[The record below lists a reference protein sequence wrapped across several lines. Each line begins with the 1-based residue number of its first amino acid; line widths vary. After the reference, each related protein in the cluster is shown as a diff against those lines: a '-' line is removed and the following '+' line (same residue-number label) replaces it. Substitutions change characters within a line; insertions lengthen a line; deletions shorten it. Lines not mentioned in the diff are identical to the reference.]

1 MIFFLLFF
9 TRKVLHFH
17 TTSTAPSNSIVSEDA
32 GIEPRTVLTLALSV
46 GLKIFY
52 LGLIFCLLTFAVYLQ
67 VVTKLAGIE
76 TEELM
81 YKSREEQVSY
91 LTSQLGIPSF
101 PCLSLVSWIGQI
113 LCLMY
118 HCA

>member
-1 MIFFLLFF
+1 
-9 TRKVLHFH
+9 
-17 TTSTAPSNSIVSEDA
+17 
-32 GIEPRTVLTLALSV
+32 
-46 GLKIFY
+46 
-52 LGLIFCLLTFAVYLQ
+52 VYLQ

-91 LTSQLGIPSF
+91 PTIKLGIPSF
-101 PCLSLVSWIGQI
+101 PYLSLLDRKI
-113 LCLMY
+113 LCPMY